1 MSRVIIILS
10 KIDEQ
15 YDPYIEK
22 RLQTS
27 QKPLYLLPYKKL
39 KINNTY
45 QQSMA
50 TKEYETM
57 NKIQRSYYKYKIKKD
72 E

>member
-57 NKIQRSYYKYKIKKD
+57 NKIQRSYYKYKRKKD

>member
-1 MSRVIIILS
+1 MPRVVIILS
-10 KIDEQ
+10 NIDEQ

-27 QKPLYLLPYKKL
+27 QNPLYLLPQKKL
-39 KINNTY
+39 KINNIY

-57 NKIQRSYYKYKIKKD
+57 NKIQ
-72 E
+72 

>member
-1 MSRVIIILS
+1 MPRVVIILP

-15 YDPYIEK
+15 YDPYMEK

-27 QKPLYLLPYKKL
+27 QKPLYLLPQKKL
-39 KINNTY
+39 KINNIY
-45 QQSMA
+45 QQCMA

-57 NKIQRSYYKYKIKKD
+57 NKMSEKLL
-72 E
+72 

>member
-1 MSRVIIILS
+1 MPRVVIILS
-10 KIDEQ
+10 NIDEQ

-27 QKPLYLLPYKKL
+27 QKPLYLLPQKKL
-39 KINNTY
+39 KINNIY

-57 NKIQRSYYKYKIKKD
+57 NKIQ
-72 E
+72 